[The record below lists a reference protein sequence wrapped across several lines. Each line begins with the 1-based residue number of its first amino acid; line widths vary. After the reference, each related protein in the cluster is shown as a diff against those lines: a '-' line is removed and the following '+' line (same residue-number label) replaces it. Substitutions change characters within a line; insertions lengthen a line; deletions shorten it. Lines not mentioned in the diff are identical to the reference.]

1 MNTEDYSR
9 FIKRRRPIIPQ
20 IFPNPHNRNFSPPAY
35 LDDASSSQGR
45 RTSGT
50 DAQTTSNARDEPSNG
65 TRSVRHPSAHTL
77 TMTKKIGMQK
87 PIGIGKE

>member
-1 MNTEDYSR
+1 MFFDQASR
-9 FIKRRRPIIPQ
+9 RTIPHN
-20 IFPNPHNRNFSPPAY
+20 FPNPHNRNFSHPAY

-45 RTSGT
+45 RRSGT

-77 TMTKKIGMQK
+77 TMTKQIGSQK